1 MTTNIYFTYQSI
13 IDLGQ
18 PRGKT
23 IEDLLTLADPDLRV
37 ELVLRMED
45 LGPYTWENLI
55 LALRDTY
62 AYFQDNCQDPDRV
75 ETLAGKTL
83 AYRLAQKAQ
92 RLYHA
97 IEYLQ
102 LSEGTDHSCYMKRY
116 RGMQWRNG

>member
-45 LGPYTWENLI
+45 LGPPYLGEPDPGPERHLRI
-55 LALRDTY
+55 LPR
-62 AYFQDNCQDPDRV
+62 
-75 ETLAGKTL
+75 
-83 AYRLAQKAQ
+83 
-92 RLYHA
+92 
-97 IEYLQ
+97 Q
-102 LSEGTDHSCYMKRY
+102 LSGSGLGRDPGR
-116 RGMQWRNG
+116 